1 MGLSDGFQNAD
12 RNDTV
17 STGLWQTCHLL
28 VELEYKSH
36 WAIKRWNMDLQ
47 SVENKRQ
54 IQLAELNEWREKTY
68 HSSKL
73 YKDRTVDIS

>member
-1 MGLSDGFQNAD
+1 MHGGVLEKQVTRGPMGFSDGFQNAD
-12 RNDTV
+12 RNDSV

-47 SVENKRQ
+47 SAEIKRQ
-54 IQLAELNEWREKTY
+54 IQLAELDEWREKA
-68 HSSKL
+68 
-73 YKDRTVDIS
+73 